1 MKKTMFVVGGLVF
14 CLVFAFAGAPA
25 KADSVDF
32 SNQTGSSTFAAASG
46 PQTITEGLATF
57 TGGVIL
63 TNELG
68 TGNAFSVYATCD
80 PALCS
85 QSSTLLNPLTITFSA
100 PVSNVTLIATN
111 ALGATYTFTDNL
123 GNAAVMTLGVLTVP
137 APLVD
142 FSLVDSG
149 ITSATFVSSSSS
161 GWDFAIEGLTY
172 TPAAVVTPEPSA
184 LLLLVTGLLALAFF
198 ARKKAPRIVL
208 C

>member
-1 MKKTMFVVGGLVF
+1 MKKTMFVVGGLVY
-14 CLVFAFAGAPA
+14 CLVFALAGAPA

-32 SNQTGSSTFAAASG
+32 SNQTGPSTFAAASG

-63 TNELG
+63 TNESG
-68 TGNAFSVYATCD
+68 TLNNFSVYATCN
-80 PALCS
+80 PGTCG
-85 QSSTLLNPLTITFSA
+85 QSSSLLNPLTITFSA

-123 GNAAVMTLGVLTVP
+123 GNAALITLGVLTVP

-149 ITSATFVSSSSS
+149 ITSATFGSSAS

-198 ARKKAPRIVL
+198 ARRKSPRMVM